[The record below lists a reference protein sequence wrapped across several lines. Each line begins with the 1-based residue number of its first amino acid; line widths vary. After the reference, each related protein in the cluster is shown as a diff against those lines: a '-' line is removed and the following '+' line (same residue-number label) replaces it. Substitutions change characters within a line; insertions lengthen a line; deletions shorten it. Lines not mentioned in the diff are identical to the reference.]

1 MMMLAKKLRIT
12 PGTLITAVQAPDNYE
27 DLLGQLPEQV
37 SIRYRLQQNSSFVQ
51 WFVSNK
57 AELETGLQRVLR
69 ALAPGALLWIIYP
82 KQSSGWQTDLT
93 RDKGWECL
101 EGLEMEW
108 LSLVSFSDEWSA
120 FLMRNSPPK
129 KKPQPKA
136 DHAASYYDATA
147 KTVLVPEDLAEAFR
161 DEQEAKAVF
170 EAYAYSHRKEYVVW
184 IVSAKRPETRASR
197 VVKTIEM
204 LLAGKKNPADK

>member
-1 MMMLAKKLRIT
+1 MSTLAKKLRIT
-12 PGTLITAVQAPDNYE
+12 SGTQITVVQAPDNYE
-27 DLLGQLPEQV
+27 DLLGPLPEQV
-37 SIRYRLQQNSSFVQ
+37 SIRYRLLQQSAFVH
-51 WFVSNK
+51 WFVHNK
-57 AELETGLQRVLR
+57 TALEAGLHRVVK

-82 KQSSGWQTDLT
+82 KHASGRQTDLT

-101 EGLEMEW
+101 DGLEMEW
-108 LSLVSFSDEWSA
+108 LSLVSFSEDWSA
-120 FLMRNSPPK
+120 FLMRNTPPK
-129 KKPQPKA
+129 KKPQAQEGP
-136 DHAASYYDATA
+136 AASYYDTTT

-161 DEQEAKAVF
+161 QEKKAKAIF
-170 EAYAYSHRKEYVVW
+170 DAYAYSHRKEYVVW